1 MIKYKKPAMRWHKHN
16 GISCYIDR
24 TQKGCC
30 ECVRNITIEEY
41 EKYVSR
47 KNIMEIEE
55 GPARLIQDIRL
66 VCETHDKACD
76 LWRDYHESCVK
87 RMIEEERDT
96 LRRIIEECTGGNEL
110 IKSIVNLMGVEKT
123 HNTDECVAKTI
134 INLIRNAM
142 LKRLEG

>member
-96 LRRIIEECTGGNEL
+96 LRRIIEECTGEI
-110 IKSIVNLMGVEKT
+110 IKAYKKDYNLGQIYLYSNIVNEV
-123 HNTDECVAKTI
+123 
-134 INLIRNAM
+134 RNAM
-142 LKRLEG
+142 LKKLEE